1 MIASYQYSYN
11 LDGFDFA
18 RIQSWLATTYW
29 SPGISLERVINGFK
43 ASSLAVGAFH
53 DGQQIGVARALSDT
67 TRFAYIADVFVH
79 TEYRGQGIAREMT
92 RLLLEHPLLSDAD
105 CCYLLTDTAHGVYEA
120 LGFRV
125 PAVQGKL
132 MYRQKIKA
140 VEPYATP

>member
-1 MIASYQYSYN
+1 
-11 LDGFDFA
+11 
-18 RIQSWLATTYW
+18 
-29 SPGISLERVINGFK
+29 
-43 ASSLAVGAFH
+43 VGAFH

-92 RLLLEHPLLSDAD
+92 RLLIEHPLLSDAD

-140 VEPYATP
+140 VEPYAIPQRLSGRVVEES